1 MLQTRLGR
9 NTVNAVRLGEVLQVF
24 IKHGFADLLER
35 IGLAQNLPA
44 RVLRGMRL
52 VPAPEGDPST
62 LGARLCS
69 AFTELGPTFIKFGQV
84 MSTRPDVL
92 GESLARELSAL
103 QDRVEPMPFHEIRT
117 VIESQLGAPLETLY
131 ASFDRT
137 PVASASLSQVYH
149 ATLHTGEEVAVKVMR
164 PGIEKR
170 IDSDLSLMRQMAEWA
185 SEVLEEAQ
193 ILDPP
198 GIVDEFGRSIKRE
211 LDFGIEARVTDQFR
225 ENFEGVDF
233 VMVPRV
239 FHAHS
244 ARHVLTLEWI
254 DGVRVDQVQAYA
266 ERQSSP
272 EEVAENGCEA
282 LCLMIFEHHLFH
294 ADPHP
299 GNLFL
304 TRDNQLAFLD
314 LGMAGHL
321 ERSDVSAIADL
332 FLAIFHKD
340 AGECVEA
347 VLTLAATDG
356 EIEDREKLEHE
367 IAEFIAFEAQIII
380 NSGEVSKGM
389 ERAVQIIHRHRLR
402 LAPRFSLLLKGL
414 ATIEIVGRQLH
425 PDLDFIPILEPHVRK
440 LIMERYQPQFLFQ
453 DVQQNAFSLLKLMRQ
468 APGDATALLQQMR
481 GGKVMVRLKHE
492 QAAQMMQTIDR
503 ASSRLSMALVL
514 GALVIGGSIAATAGT
529 GIHAFGASAFVLATL
544 VAAGYVASIIWTRKY

>member
-9 NTVNAVRLGEVLQVF
+9 HTVNAVRLGEVLQVF
-24 IKHGFADLLER
+24 IKHGFADLFER
-35 IGLAQNLPA
+35 IGLSQNLPA
-44 RVLRGMRL
+44 RLLRGMKL
-52 VPAPEGDPST
+52 VQAPDGDPST
-62 LGARLCS
+62 LGRRLCN
-69 AFTELGPTFIKFGQV
+69 AFTELGPTFVKFGQV

-92 GESLARELSAL
+92 GETLARELSAL
-103 QDRVEPMPFHEIRT
+103 QDRVEPMPFQEMRL
-117 VIESQLGAPLETLY
+117 VIEAQLGASLEDLF
-131 ASFDRT
+131 ASFDRS

-149 ATLHTGEEVAVKVMR
+149 ATLHSGEEVAVKVMR

-170 IDSDLSLMRQMAEWA
+170 IESDVSLMKQVAEWA
-185 SEVLEEAQ
+185 LEVLEEAQ
-193 ILDPP
+193 IVDPP
-198 GIVDEFGRSIKRE
+198 GIVDEFARSIRRE
-211 LDFGIEARVTDQFR
+211 LDFTIEARVTDQFR
-225 ENFEGVDF
+225 ENFADVDY
-233 VMVPRV
+233 VKVPQV
-239 FHAHS
+239 YHAHS

-254 DGVRVDQVQAYA
+254 DGVRVDKVEEYEA
-266 ERQSSP
+266 RQSSP
-272 EEVAENGCEA
+272 EEVAINGCEA
-282 LCLMIFEHHLFH
+282 LCLMVFEHHLFH

-304 TRDNQLAFLD
+304 TQDNQLAFLD

-347 VLTLAATDG
+347 ILTLASDG

-367 IAEFIAFEAQIII
+367 IAEFIAFEAQIIV
-380 NSGEVSKGM
+380 NSGELSKGL
-389 ERAVQIIHRHRLR
+389 ERAVEILHRHHLR

-440 LIMERYQPQFLFQ
+440 LITERYQPSFLFH
-453 DVQQNAFSLLKLMRQ
+453 DAQQNALSLFKLMRQ

-481 GGKVMVRLKHE
+481 NGRLMVRLKHE
-492 QAAQMMQTIDR
+492 QAAQMMQAMDR
-503 ASSRLSMALVL
+503 ASSRLALAIVMAS
-514 GALVIGGSIAATAGT
+514 LVIGGSIAATST
-529 GIHAFGASAFVLATL
+529 GQIHAFGASAFVVATL
-544 VAAGYVASIIWTRKY
+544 VATGYVASIIWFRKY